1 MEITTPISDHL
12 GIYLDISSQQ
22 LKLTASN
29 MANVDTPQYR
39 TVGIDFA
46 GEMQR
51 AMTASTAS
59 RDAGGQADPVKIPTV
74 RQVDGLLERPDGN
87 NVSMDREGLNM
98 AEAQLRFR
106 TGVELLRREFTRVQS
121 AIQVDGK

>member
-1 MEITTPISDHL
+1 MEITTQISDHL
-12 GIYLDISSQQ
+12 GAYLDISSQE
-22 LKLTASN
+22 LKLTAAN
-29 MANVDTPQYR
+29 MANVDTPNYR

-51 AMTASTAS
+51 AMAAANAA
-59 RDAGGQADPVKIPTV
+59 RDAGESARPANISSVH
-74 RQVDGLLERPDGN
+74 QVDGLLERPDGN

-106 TGVELLRREFTRVQS
+106 TGVELLRREFTRIQS
-121 AIQVDGK
+121 AIQIDGK

>member
-12 GIYLDISSQQ
+12 GIYLDVSSQQ
-22 LKLTASN
+22 LKLTAAN

-51 AMTASTAS
+51 AMAAATSS
-59 RDAGGQADPVKIPTV
+59 REAGEPAGPANILSVH
-74 RQVDGLLERPDGN
+74 QVDGLLERPDGN
-87 NVSMDREGLNM
+87 NVSIDREGLNM

-106 TGVELLRREFTRVQS
+106 TGVELLRREFSRIQS

>member
-12 GIYLDISSQQ
+12 GVYLDISSQQ
-22 LKLTASN
+22 LKLTAAN

-51 AMTASTAS
+51 AMAASTVS
-59 RDAGGQADPVKIPTV
+59 RDAGEHADPVSLTSV

-87 NVSMDREGLNM
+87 NVSVDREGLNM
-98 AEAQLRFR
+98 AEAQLQFR
-106 TGVELLRREFTRVQS
+106 TGVELLRREFTRIQS
-121 AIQVDGK
+121 AIQIDGK

>member
-22 LKLTASN
+22 LKLTAAN

-39 TVGIDFA
+39 TVGVDFA
-46 GEMQR
+46 GEMQK
-51 AMTASTAS
+51 AMAASTTF
-59 RDAGGQADPVKIPTV
+59 RDAGRHADPVNISV
-74 RQVDGLLERPDGN
+74 YQVDGLLERPDGN

-98 AEAQLRFR
+98 AGAQLRFR
-106 TGVELLRREFTRVQS
+106 TGVELLRREFTRIQN
-121 AIQVDGK
+121 AIQIDGK

>member
-1 MEITTPISDHL
+1 MEITTPLSDHL

-22 LKLTASN
+22 LKLTAAN

-51 AMTASTAS
+51 AMAASTAA
-59 RDAGGQADPVKIPTV
+59 REAGEHADPVNLSTV
-74 RQVDGLLERPDGN
+74 HQVDGLLERPDGN
-87 NVSMDREGLNM
+87 NVSMDREGMNM

-106 TGVELLRREFTRVQS
+106 TGVELLRREFTRIQS
-121 AIQVDGK
+121 AIQIDGK

>member
-12 GIYLDISSQQ
+12 GLYLDISSQQ
-22 LKLTASN
+22 LKLTAAN

-51 AMTASTAS
+51 AMAAANTSREAGEPGRPATYSTLH
-59 RDAGGQADPVKIPTV
+59 
-74 RQVDGLLERPDGN
+74 QVDGLLERPDGN

-106 TGVELLRREFTRVQS
+106 TGIELLRREFTRVQS
-121 AIQVDGK
+121 AIQIDGK

>member
-1 MEITTPISDHL
+1 MEITTQISDHL
-12 GIYLDISSQQ
+12 GAYLDIASQE
-22 LKLTASN
+22 LKLTAAN
-29 MANVDTPQYR
+29 MANVDTPNYR

-51 AMTASTAS
+51 AMAAATAA
-59 RDAGGQADPVKIPTV
+59 REAGGSGGPANISSVH
-74 RQVDGLLERPDGN
+74 QVDGLLERPDGN

-106 TGVELLRREFTRVQS
+106 TGVELLRREFTRIQS
-121 AIQVDGK
+121 AIQIDGK